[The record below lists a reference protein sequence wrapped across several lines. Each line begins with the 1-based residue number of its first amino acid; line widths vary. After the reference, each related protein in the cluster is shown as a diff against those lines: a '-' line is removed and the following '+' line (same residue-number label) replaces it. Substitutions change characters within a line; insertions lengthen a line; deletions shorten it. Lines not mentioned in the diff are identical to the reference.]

1 MHTPTVDE
9 TVQARLILSTHR
21 SARLRVTLSY
31 RPDDPLAVRMA
42 FPAEFSLD
50 ERGDDGRGNGLG
62 DGPAGAPGDAPAD
75 GPGDGPDPDG
85 GRDIVWVFAR
95 HLLAAGLE
103 LPAGLGDVHI
113 RPATGR
119 RTMVELRAPE
129 GTALIQF
136 DSTDLRRFLWRSR
149 VVVPDGE
156 EHLFLDPD
164 RALAELLG

>member
-50 ERGDDGRGNGLG
+50 EPGHEPGHGAGDGRGEALC
-62 DGPAGAPGDAPAD
+62 D